1 VLPADYDEDAPDD
14 VQQDED
20 GDGSKNDDEDE
31 SVTWSFKF
39 KGQRSASKFPAPA
52 QRKLEM
58 ALRGLSMKFGSDN
71 DASDLVDPYGD
82 GEFEVDLSE
91 TPYIM
96 RPNPKGSS
104 VSKGNASV
112 TREAKQSKTA
122 KKKGASSFL
131 LAHSKWQF
139 LDTEGWRDYTT
150 YEQQQCIHKAYRQWL
165 KQGSVK
171 SPVVVRFYLSLSL
184 SLSPTIAL

>member
-1 VLPADYDEDAPDD
+1 
-14 VQQDED
+14 
-20 GDGSKNDDEDE
+20 
-31 SVTWSFKF
+31 
-39 KGQRSASKFPAPA
+39 
-52 QRKLEM
+52 M
-58 ALRGLSMKFGSDN
+58 HHFGH
-71 DASDLVDPYGD
+71 SDLVDPYGD

-104 VSKGNASV
+104 VSKGVATV
-112 TREAKQSKTA
+112 MRDAKQGKIT
-122 KKKGASSFL
+122 KKKGAGAYL
-131 LAHSKWQF
+131 LTNSKWQF

-171 SPVVVRFYLSLSL
+171 SPVVVRFVILCFRSHDPFATFTHIHLHTKIKKTTPIFIYIKNIYIHTTKGATSRI
-184 SLSPTIAL
+184 T